1 MNERANECDENE
13 NSGREGLRWDL
24 GTLFPAK
31 GDDRRPPEWFG
42 RALLYVA
49 IAVVLFSYCWRS
61 WGSVAY
67 LIYDILISLFLAL
80 AIEPMVKGL
89 VVHGWNRVV
98 AALLSFAVVIV
109 AVCVLLLLFGNMF
122 IQQVIALISGLPD
135 MYEQARAF
143 VDQRFS
149 FNLPEINNLGP
160 EILKNIQTS
169 WVSDFA
175 GQAMHTVS
183 GVSAAFIDITTILM
197 VTYYISAAGPKLRR
211 SVCQWFAPSAQRR
224 ILTVWT
230 VAQDQ
235 ISSFLFS
242 RTILAVLN
250 AFFTGVFL
258 VIMDVPYWLPLALF
272 CGIVSQFIPMVGTFV
287 GGAAPVLFAWGN
299 NGLMAGIAV
308 IVFITI
314 YQQIENF
321 IFLPKISQRTM
332 DINEAVAF
340 ISVLFFGSLFGA
352 IGAFLAL
359 PIAASIQ
366 VIVHAGTRRYELV
379 DSPLMDDPA
388 PKRKSKVVEAG
399 EAFNEHV
406 IQPINHAIPR
416 AVKGTANRVHVDD
429 EIRQMQEIFYSMS
442 DEELREGMEDESAT
456 VAIPKHV
463 LKSAASG
470 AGNTGKPGKPVLKG
484 VEADDGESA
493 GSVGSAETDESA
505 EPVKTDETDET
516 DETSKSGSGP
526 DVSSNPRK
534 GWR

>member
-1 MNERANECDENE
+1 MNERANECDETE
-13 NSGREGLRWDL
+13 NGRREGLRWDL

-98 AALLSFAVVIV
+98 AALLSFAVV
-109 AVCVLLLLFGNMF
+109 
-122 IQQVIALISGLPD
+122 
-135 MYEQARAF
+135 MYEQARTF

-242 RTILAVLN
+242 RTVLAALN

-388 PKRKSKVVEAG
+388 PKKKSKVVEAG

-406 IQPINHAIPR
+406 IQPISHAIPR

-484 VEADDGESA
+484 VEADDEGSA
-493 GSVGSAETDESA
+493 GSAESA
-505 EPVKTDETDET
+505 EPVKTNETNETDKA
-516 DETSKSGSGP
+516 SKSGSGP
-526 DVSSNPRK
+526 DISSNPRK

>member
-1 MNERANECDENE
+1 M
-13 NSGREGLRWDL
+13 
-24 GTLFPAK
+24 
-31 GDDRRPPEWFG
+31 
-42 RALLYVA
+42 
-49 IAVVLFSYCWRS
+49 
-61 WGSVAY
+61 
-67 LIYDILISLFLAL
+67 
-80 AIEPMVKGL
+80 
-89 VVHGWNRVV
+89 
-98 AALLSFAVVIV
+98 
-109 AVCVLLLLFGNMF
+109 
-122 IQQVIALISGLPD
+122 
-135 MYEQARAF
+135 
-143 VDQRFS
+143 
-149 FNLPEINNLGP
+149 
-160 EILKNIQTS
+160 
-169 WVSDFA
+169 
-175 GQAMHTVS
+175 
-183 GVSAAFIDITTILM
+183 
-197 VTYYISAAGPKLRR
+197 
-211 SVCQWFAPSAQRR
+211 
-224 ILTVWT
+224 
-230 VAQDQ
+230 
-235 ISSFLFS
+235 
-242 RTILAVLN
+242 
-250 AFFTGVFL
+250 
-258 VIMDVPYWLPLALF
+258 
-272 CGIVSQFIPMVGTFV
+272 

-388 PKRKSKVVEAG
+388 PKKKSKVVEAG

-484 VEADDGESA
+484 VEADDEGSA
-493 GSVGSAETDESA
+493 GSAESA
-505 EPVKTDETDET
+505 EPVKTNETNETDKA
-516 DETSKSGSGP
+516 SKSGSGP
-526 DVSSNPRK
+526 DISSNPRK